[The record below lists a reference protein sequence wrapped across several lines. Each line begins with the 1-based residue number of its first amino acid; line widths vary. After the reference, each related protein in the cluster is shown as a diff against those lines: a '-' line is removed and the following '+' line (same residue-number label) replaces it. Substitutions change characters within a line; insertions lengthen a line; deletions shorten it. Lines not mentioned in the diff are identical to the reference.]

1 MDSFLASPL
10 EPNRFPL
17 NCDMHTLARFRRTM
31 DKDDQEILDDLLYS
45 VRHHWPFRENAA
57 HLTPLELL
65 LMTMMVEQR
74 KEMVRLMSL
83 VERKP

>member
-1 MDSFLASPL
+1 MDSFLATPL

-17 NCDMHTLARFRRTM
+17 NCDMNTLARFRRVM
-31 DKDDQEILDDLLYS
+31 GKDDQEILDDLLFS
-45 VRHHWPFRENAA
+45 VRHHWPLKEDAA

-74 KEMVRLMSL
+74 KELLDLKDL
-83 VERKP
+83 VNGKS